1 MTVSTF
7 WKCPIHF
14 DYSGA
19 VPCPKCDGSA
29 TYVVLPADGGAATS
43 ERVGH
48 YATPTGVEASDVID
62 AYGLNF
68 NLGCVVKYV
77 CRCDRKG
84 DPVGDLQKAA
94 DYLARELKRR
104 KAG

>member
-1 MTVSTF
+1 MSL
-7 WKCPIHF
+7 WCNSPGCPGGQACCH
-14 DYSGA
+14 DPA
-19 VPCPKCDGSA
+19 K
-29 TYVVLPADGGAATS
+29 YVTRGDS
-43 ERVGH
+43 H